1 MSERGYRVSKIQAH
15 LALEDIAVSKKSL
28 CLLIK
33 KYRLTGSVAD
43 HRTVKPP
50 KKLKDEH
57 YRFIDECM
65 ATDDEL
71 TATNLLAMLK
81 EKYPS
86 LNVSESTVKR
96 ARVELGW
103 AAKKT
108 RYGAMISE
116 NNQEKRVEWC
126 KERLETGDTD
136 FDDVIFSDECTVQ
149 LESHRRITF
158 YKKGQPVRYK
168 MKAKHPPKVNVWGGI
183 SSRGA
188 TKVAVFTGTLT
199 ATRYV
204 DILEAALLPFLE
216 TVYPDGH
223 RFQQDNDPKHTSH
236 YARDFIEDKEI
247 NWFKTPAASPDLNP
261 IELIWHALKD
271 YLRNEYKPKNLADL
285 KAGIKSFWASL
296 TPETC
301 KKYISHLKK
310 VIPKVIEVDGGPSGY

>member
-1 MSERGYRVSKIQAH
+1 MSERGYRVSKIQVH

-33 KYRLTGSVAD
+33 KYCLIRSVAD

-50 KKLKDEH
+50 RKLKDEH
-57 YRFIDECM
+57 YRFIDACM

-81 EKYPS
+81 EKHPS

-149 LESHRRITF
+149 LESHRRITY
-158 YKKGQPVRYK
+158 YKKGQPIRYK
-168 MKAKHPPKVNVWGGI
+168 MKAKHPSKVTVWGGI

-188 TKVAVFTGTLT
+188 TKVAVFTRTLT
-199 ATRYV
+199 ATHYV
-204 DILEAALLPFLE
+204 DILEASLLPFLE

-236 YARDFIEDKEI
+236 YAHDFIEDKEI
-247 NWFKTPAASPDLNP
+247 NWFKTPAASPDLDP

-271 YLRNEYKPKNLADL
+271 YLRDEYKPKNLAISKL
-285 KAGIKSFWASL
+285 AS
-296 TPETC
+296 
-301 KKYISHLKK
+301 SH
-310 VIPKVIEVDGGPSGY
+310 SGLH